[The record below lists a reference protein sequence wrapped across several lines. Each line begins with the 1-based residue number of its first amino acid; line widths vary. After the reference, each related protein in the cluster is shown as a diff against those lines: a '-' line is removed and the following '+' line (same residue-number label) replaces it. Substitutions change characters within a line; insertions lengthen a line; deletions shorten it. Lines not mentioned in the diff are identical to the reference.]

1 MLSIFLFVI
10 LNALIIPCSVA
21 ASPVVDAKLRQL
33 LTNAIN
39 SSQSF
44 GDRFQAEVWLL
55 DMSTR
60 LKPFIKDAKYRLQ
73 LLKKVHYEARRAH
86 LAPELVL
93 ALIEVESHFDPY
105 AISKSGAQGL
115 MQIMPFWLREIGH
128 PEDNLIDTNTNLRL
142 GCTILKY
149 YMDMEKNNLHKALA
163 RYNGSAGS
171 RIYSDRVLKALRQH
185 WYKA

>member
-1 MLSIFLFVI
+1 MT
-10 LNALIIPCSVA
+10 LNALFIPCSA
-21 ASPVVDAKLRQL
+21 AGSPVVDAKLRQL

-44 GDRFQAEVWLL
+44 DDRFQAEVWLL

-60 LKPFIKDAKYRLQ
+60 LKPFVKDRKRRLQ
-73 LLKKVHYEARRAH
+73 LLKQIHYEARRVH

-93 ALIEVESHFDPY
+93 ALIEVESRFDPY

-115 MQIMPFWLREIGH
+115 MQIMPFWLNEIGH
-128 PEDNLIDTNTNLRL
+128 PEDNLIDVNTNLRL

-149 YMDMEKNNLHKALA
+149 YMDMENNDLRKALA
-163 RYNGSAGS
+163 RYNGSKGS
-171 RIYSDRVLKALRQH
+171 RIYSDKVLKALRQH